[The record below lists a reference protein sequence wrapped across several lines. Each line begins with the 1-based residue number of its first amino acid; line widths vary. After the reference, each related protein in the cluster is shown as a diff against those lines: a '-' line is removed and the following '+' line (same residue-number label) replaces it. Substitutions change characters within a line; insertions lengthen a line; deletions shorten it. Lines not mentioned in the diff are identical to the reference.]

1 MLVLQKK
8 DNFVAKIEL
17 MKHMYFPK
25 KILII
30 LSIYCLFTN
39 CSNNIQHKL
48 NIVDTLLEQDSLD
61 KATAIFNTIQRED
74 ICTAKDSAYYFLLSN
89 KIDWQKYTPIQSDS
103 TINYAISYYEKIKD
117 MPNLAR
123 SYHYKSGIMYCL
135 GKKKEAIIL
144 EKKTELLSKK
154 INNDALKYIIYNNLT
169 NYNDNSGN
177 CIEAMIYCKKRL
189 HLANKTNNKEWKA
202 YTLCD
207 IAAFKVARKEY
218 DSAMHY
224 IGQILPIIKYVS
236 NEDQYYI
243 WTNMGKCL
251 ADIHPNK
258 AILLYEKALKASND
272 PIIYGFLGNLY
283 YKEKHGEKAMKLW
296 DKSLSTPDISFQI
309 DILQRQHQYLSEQD
323 REHEAH
329 EVAKRIIALKD
340 SLTTTVQ
347 QDSIREI
354 QEMLDREYEEQE
366 AREEK
371 HMLLAICCVLALLII
386 IVTTVYFIR
395 RRHFKQQIKRH
406 EDEVLDHKKEIEM
419 LQNTSEQSANDL
431 RQMQKTV
438 EMLRNEQTQLLAKGR
453 QRYDEIMQGGNT
465 QLWHK
470 PDFAAFVEYYRMTDG
485 AFVEQ
490 LEHDYKNLS
499 PRLMMF
505 ETLCHMG
512 YANKEIAQILCVS
525 EDSLRSY
532 KARIKRMVR

>member
-1 MLVLQKK
+1 MRLQTKT
-8 DNFVAKIEL
+8 NT
-17 MKHMYFPK
+17 
-25 KILII
+25 ILL
-30 LSIYCLFTN
+30 LSFCLFLAN
-39 CSNNIQHKL
+39 CSSDINRKL
-48 NIVDTLLEQDSLD
+48 ETVDNLLDHDSLHAATILLHNI
-61 KATAIFNTIQRED
+61 KANEIKTSE
-74 ICTAKDSAYYFLLSN
+74 DSAYYLLL
-89 KIDWQKYTPIQSDS
+89 KTEIAWQKEENFCSDS
-103 TINYAISYYEKIKD
+103 AINYCVEHYEKTKD
-117 MPNLAR
+117 TRKLAL
-123 SYHYKSGIMYCL
+123 SLHYKSGIIYLL
-135 GKKKEAIIL
+135 GRKKEAISL
-144 EKKTELLSKK
+144 EKKAELIAKGLHDDILNIK
-154 INNDALKYIIYNNLT
+154 IYNNLAYYNNET
-169 NYNDNSGN
+169 NNLQEEEKYTRKMLTIANKINN
-177 CIEAMIYCKKRL
+177 HIW
-189 HLANKTNNKEWKA
+189 LANVLGELVSIQLDYKN
-202 YTLCD
+202 
-207 IAAFKVARKEY
+207 I
-218 DSAMHY
+218 DSAYFY
-224 IGQILPIIKYVS
+224 IEKILPLS
-236 NEDQYYI
+236 NQLPKA
-243 WTNMGKCL
+243 NMPYLWANIGRTL
-251 ADIHPNK
+251 ENADAQK
-258 AILLYEKALKASND
+258 AISLYEKALREEKN
-272 PIIYGFLGNLY
+272 PKIYGFMANAY
-283 YKEKHGEKAMKLW
+283 YKKGDGEKAMKLW

-386 IVTTVYFIR
+386 IVTTAYFIR

-419 LQNTSEQSANDL
+419 LQNTSEQSTSDL

-438 EMLRNEQTQLLAKGR
+438 EMLRNEQAQLLAKGR